1 MKRKQHELKKQLWR
15 LKAIKLQVLEGERN
29 DYTEEQL
36 NQAIDTIREQLGVKE
51 DREVVI
57 AMENVKD
64 NLDLTYGYEVF
75 LEDSKTMAIHEI
87 SVARA
92 IHKNSLIKWVE
103 KKKQGEIEMGK
114 ITAEKFNEAVA
125 AGKAL
130 SDIAKEYDVK
140 EATLRVYKNQ
150 WKKQGLLGTEK
161 AVQKKESAEV
171 KVVVQDEQLQRDYAA
186 LNDLYKSLQLE
197 TDKEINELKERNE
210 ELQNI
215 VHYNEAYT
223 NELQDQVH
231 MLSIEL
237 ENANE
242 ENERLRKEINET
254 LLTIEN
260 DKKNDIN
267 REMHL
272 LLLEEYT
279 QRLKA

>member
-36 NQAIDTIREQLGVKE
+36 NQAIDKIREQLGVKE
-51 DREVVI
+51 DREVII
-57 AMENVKD
+57 AMENAKD

-75 LEDSKTMAIHEI
+75 LEDSKTMTIHEI

-92 IHKNSLIKWVE
+92 IHKNKLIKWIE

-114 ITAEKFNEAVA
+114 ITAEKFKEAIA

-130 SDIAKEYDVK
+130 SDIAKDFDVK

-150 WKKQGLLGTEK
+150 WKKQGLLGVEK
-161 AVQKKESAEV
+161 AVQKKEPAEV
-171 KVVVQDEQLQRDYAA
+171 KAVVQDEQLQRDYAA
-186 LNDLYKSLQLE
+186 LNDLYKSLQVE
-197 TDKEINELKERNE
+197 TDKEINDLKLRNE

-215 VHYNEAYT
+215 AHNHEAYT

-231 MLSIEL
+231 TLSIEL

-254 LLTIEN
+254 LQTIEN

>member
-36 NQAIDTIREQLGVKE
+36 NQAIDKIREQLGVKE

-75 LEDSKTMAIHEI
+75 LEDSKTMTIHEI

-114 ITAEKFNEAVA
+114 ITAEKFKEAVA

-150 WKKQGLLGTEK
+150 WKKQGLIGAEK

-171 KVVVQDEQLQRDYAA
+171 KAVVQDEQLQRDYAA
-186 LNDLYKSLQLE
+186 LNDLYKSLQVE

-215 VHYNEAYT
+215 AHYNEAYT

>member
-36 NQAIDTIREQLGVKE
+36 NQAIDKVREHLGVKE
-51 DREVVI
+51 DREVII
-57 AMENVKD
+57 AMERD

-75 LEDSKTMAIHEI
+75 LEDLKTMTIHEI

-92 IHKNSLIKWVE
+92 IHKNKLIKWVE

-114 ITAEKFNEAVA
+114 ITAEKFKEAIA
-125 AGKAL
+125 AGKTL

-150 WKKQGLLGTEK
+150 WKKRGLLGAENT
-161 AVQKKESAEV
+161 VQKKEPVEV
-171 KVVVQDEQLQRDYAA
+171 KAVVQDEQLQRDYAA
-186 LNDLYKSLQLE
+186 LNDLYKSLQVE
-197 TDKEINELKERNE
+197 TDEEIKDLKLRNE

-215 VHYNEAYT
+215 AHNHEVYT
-223 NELQDQVH
+223 NELQEQVH
-231 MLSIEL
+231 TLSIEL

-242 ENERLRKEINET
+242 ENQRLRKEINET
-254 LLTIEN
+254 LMTIEN

>member
-1 MKRKQHELKKQLWR
+1 MKRKRHELKKRLWR

-36 NQAIDTIREQLGVKE
+36 NQAIDKIREHLGVKE
-51 DREVVI
+51 DREVI
-57 AMENVKD
+57 IKTENAKD

-75 LEDSKTMAIHEI
+75 LEDLKTMTIHEI

-92 IHKNSLIKWVE
+92 IHKNTLIKWIE

-114 ITAEKFNEAVA
+114 ITAEKFKEAIA
-125 AGKAL
+125 AGKTL
-130 SDIAKEYDVK
+130 SEIAEEYDVK
-140 EATLRVYKNQ
+140 EATLKVYKNQ
-150 WKKQGLLGTEK
+150 WKKQGLLGAENT
-161 AVQKKESAEV
+161 VQKKEPVEV
-171 KVVVQDEQLQRDYAA
+171 KAVVQDEQLQRDYAA
-186 LNDLYKSLQLE
+186 LNDLYKSLQVE
-197 TDKEINELKERNE
+197 TDEEIKDLKLRNE

-215 VHYNEAYT
+215 AHNHEAYT
-223 NELQDQVH
+223 NELQEQVH
-231 MLSIEL
+231 TLSIEL

-254 LLTIEN
+254 LQTIEN

>member
-51 DREVVI
+51 DREVII
-57 AMENVKD
+57 AMEDVKD

-75 LEDSKTMAIHEI
+75 LEDSKTMTIHEI

-114 ITAEKFNEAVA
+114 ITAEKFKEAIA
-125 AGKAL
+125 AGKTL
-130 SDIAKEYDVK
+130 SDIAKEYDVA
-140 EATLRVYKNQ
+140 EGTLRVYKSQ
-150 WKKQGLLGTEK
+150 WKKQGLIGAEK

-171 KVVVQDEQLQRDYAA
+171 KEVAQDEQLQRDYAA
-186 LNDLYKSLQLE
+186 LNDLYKSLQVE

-215 VHYNEAYT
+215 AHNHEVYT
-223 NELQDQVH
+223 NELQEQVH
-231 MLSIEL
+231 TLSIEL

-242 ENERLRKEINET
+242 ENQRLRKEINET
-254 LLTIEN
+254 LMTIEN

>member
-36 NQAIDTIREQLGVKE
+36 NQAIDKVREHLGVKE
-51 DREVVI
+51 DREVII
-57 AMENVKD
+57 AMEQD

-75 LEDSKTMAIHEI
+75 LEDLKTMTIHEI

-92 IHKNSLIKWVE
+92 IHKNKLIKWIE

-114 ITAEKFNEAVA
+114 ITAEKFKEAID
-125 AGKAL
+125 AGKTL
-130 SDIAKEYDVK
+130 SDIAKDFDVK
-140 EATLRVYKNQ
+140 EATLKVYKNQ
-150 WKKQGLLGTEK
+150 WKKQGLLVAENT
-161 AVQKKESAEV
+161 VQKKESAEV
-171 KVVVQDEQLQRDYAA
+171 KTVVQDEQLQRDYAV
-186 LNDLYKSLQLE
+186 LNDLYKSLQVE
-197 TDKEINELKERNE
+197 TDKEINDLKLQNE

-215 VHYNEAYT
+215 AHNHEAYT

-231 MLSIEL
+231 TLSIEL

>member
-1 MKRKQHELKKQLWR
+1 MKRKQHELKKRLWR

-51 DREVVI
+51 DREVII
-57 AMENVKD
+57 AMEDVKD

-75 LEDSKTMAIHEI
+75 LEDSKTMTIHEI

-114 ITAEKFNEAVA
+114 ITAEKFKEAIA
-125 AGKAL
+125 AGKTL
-130 SDIAKEYDVK
+130 SDIAKEYDVA
-140 EATLRVYKNQ
+140 EGTLRVYKSQ
-150 WKKQGLLGTEK
+150 WKKQGLIGAEK

-171 KVVVQDEQLQRDYAA
+171 KEVAQDEQLQRDYAA
-186 LNDLYKSLQLE
+186 LNDLYKSLQVE

-215 VHYNEAYT
+215 AHNHEVYT
-223 NELQDQVH
+223 NELQEQVH
-231 MLSIEL
+231 TLSIEL

-242 ENERLRKEINET
+242 ENQRLRKEINET
-254 LLTIEN
+254 LMTIEN

>member
-36 NQAIDTIREQLGVKE
+36 NQAIDKIREQLGVKE
-51 DREVVI
+51 DREVII
-57 AMENVKD
+57 AMENAKD

-75 LEDSKTMAIHEI
+75 LEDSKTMTIHEI

-92 IHKNSLIKWVE
+92 IYKDTLIKWVE

-114 ITAEKFNEAVA
+114 ITAEKFKEAIA
-125 AGKAL
+125 AGKTL
-130 SDIAKEYDVK
+130 SDIAKEYDVA
-140 EATLRVYKNQ
+140 EGTLRVYKSQ
-150 WKKQGLLGTEK
+150 WKKQGLLDVEK
-161 AVQKKESAEV
+161 AVQKKESVEV
-171 KVVVQDEQLQRDYAA
+171 KAVVQDEQLQRDYAA
-186 LNDLYKSLQLE
+186 LNDLYKSLQVE
-197 TDKEINELKERNE
+197 TDEEINELKERNE

-215 VHYNEAYT
+215 AHNHELYT
-223 NELQDQVH
+223 NELQEQVH
-231 MLSIEL
+231 TLSIEL

-242 ENERLRKEINET
+242 ENQRLRKEINET

>member
-1 MKRKQHELKKQLWR
+1 
-15 LKAIKLQVLEGERN
+15 
-29 DYTEEQL
+29 
-36 NQAIDTIREQLGVKE
+36 
-51 DREVVI
+51 
-57 AMENVKD
+57 
-64 NLDLTYGYEVF
+64 
-75 LEDSKTMAIHEI
+75 
-87 SVARA
+87 
-92 IHKNSLIKWVE
+92 
-103 KKKQGEIEMGK
+103 MGK
-114 ITAEKFNEAVA
+114 ITAEKFKEAIA
-125 AGKAL
+125 AGKTL
-130 SDIAKEYDVK
+130 SDIAKEYDVA
-140 EATLRVYKNQ
+140 EGTLRVYKSQ
-150 WKKQGLLGTEK
+150 WKKQGLLDVEK
-161 AVQKKESAEV
+161 VVQKKESAEV

-186 LNDLYKSLQLE
+186 LNDLYKSLQVE

-215 VHYNEAYT
+215 AHYNEAYT

-242 ENERLRKEINET
+242 ENQRLRKEINET